1 MFIGR
6 QDDLALLTGLWDKRQ
21 KEENNNMNTTIFR
34 LTCGKLAALM
44 VAASAA
50 IPMAANAEEPDAF
63 VEYVES
69 DGTQYIDTEI
79 VGRCNTSAD
88 MTIQW
93 LSQPDGSFLS
103 SRLSGSGNGRF
114 ILCSNDKNKKYYSGH
129 RAGYWGNEILYNTSG
144 PDRIQT
150 SITHD
155 GTDAT
160 IMMTIN
166 GNEATVTRTEDAL
179 DTELNMYLFAQ
190 NHGGTVELK
199 SSVRCYALRI
209 WQDNVLVR
217 DYKPCLKNN
226 VPGLYDDV
234 SKTIFYPSAGT
245 LAAGPVLKLH
255 ANPDHFIQYVEATG
269 TQYIDTEVVGRCG
282 TSADMAIL
290 WIDGS
295 DSSFLSSRVD
305 ANDTRFIL
313 CSNQR
318 GASKHYYMAHRSY
331 SRARDVSSS
340 TYSTTTPDRIVSSIT
355 HDGTNVKYTMSMN
368 GTEELNVEREDA
380 ALDTNISMYLFA
392 QNLGGSPTLHSQV
405 RCFDLKITQ
414 DGTLVRDFRPC
425 LKDGRAGLY
434 DEASGWIFFPQGG
447 ELVYPNETPDRYV
460 RWANAPGANYVPV
473 AVRGKSGVKAEM
485 KYRPMDDT
493 KVDQYFL
500 AARNSST
507 TDTRFLLNY
516 LYRYR
521 TTVINTIGYKNKYK
535 AVQWT
540 WQKGEDYTLLS
551 EIDHTGAVSGTRN
564 GETGSAA
571 SLDLLDTG
579 LNLYMFAINMG
590 GNAQDYFTGRFYY
603 TKIWEWDATAGA
615 YRIVRDLKPCV
626 KDGNVMFYDEESHT
640 MFKPYPAIPAEGN
653 VANGFL
659 VIVK

>member
-1 MFIGR
+1 MCPWAGER
-6 QDDLALLTGLWDKRQ
+6 K
-21 KEENNNMNTTIFR
+21 TTIMATKTIR
-34 LTCGKLAALM
+34 AAIAAIC
-44 VAASAA
+44 VAAATF
-50 IPMAANAEEPDAF
+50 AEEPDAF
-63 VEYVES
+63 LEYVES

-160 IMMTIN
+160 ITMTIN

-199 SSVRCYALRI
+199 SSVRCYSVKI

-217 DYKPCLKNN
+217 DYKPCVKNN
-226 VPGLYDDV
+226 VAGLYDDV
-234 SKTIFYPSAGT
+234 SKTIFYPAEGT

-255 ANPDHFIQYVEATG
+255 ATPDHFIQYVEATG

-290 WIDGS
+290 WIGGS

-331 SRARDVSSS
+331 SRDRDVSSS

-355 HDGTNVKYTMSMN
+355 HDGTNVKYTMSVN

-380 ALDTNISMYLFA
+380 ALDTNISMYIFA

-425 LKDGRAGLY
+425 VKDGRAGLY
-434 DEASGWIFFPQGG
+434 DEVSGWIFFPQGG

-460 RWANAPGANYVPV
+460 RWANATGSSYVPV

-485 KYRPMDDT
+485 MFRPMDDT

-500 AARNSST
+500 AARNSLS

-516 LYRYR
+516 LYHKSS
-521 TTVINTIGYKNKYK
+521 VSSCIAIGYKNKWQGRYWK
-535 AVQWT
+535 PWT
-540 WQKGEDYTLLS
+540 TGTDYTLSS
-551 EIDHTGAVSGTRN
+551 EISSNGTLDGNLDGATTSMQTQSGA
-564 GETGSAA
+564 GGA
-571 SLDLLDTG
+571 LGVFDTG

-603 TKIWEWDATAGA
+603 TKIWEWDETAGE

-626 KDGNVMFYDEESHT
+626 KDGNVMFFDEASHT
-640 MFKPYPAIPAEGN
+640 MFKPYPAISAEGN
-653 VANGFL
+653 VNKTGF
-659 VIVK
+659 IVVVK